1 MSKVTVEQ
9 FKSWKMK
16 RGNIVNYVWEIYKV
30 LESKDCEQIMMEF
43 DCEYRILASKA
54 CELMTMKDDEVCD
67 ILVVKYKRKNQI
79 TGEMTDEMFTIVPK
93 NYKTEKDLKAKVIR
107 ELYCI

>member
-1 MSKVTVEQ
+1 M
-9 FKSWKMK
+9 
-16 RGNIVNYVWEIYKV
+16 NYVWEIYKI
-30 LESKDCEQIMMEF
+30 LESKGCEQIIMEF
-43 DCEYRILASKA
+43 DSEYRILTSKA
-54 CELMTMKDDEVCD
+54 CEKMIMENNEVCD

>member
-1 MSKVTVEQ
+1 MIIE
-9 FKSWKMK
+9 
-16 RGNIVNYVWEIYKV
+16 NN
-30 LESKDCEQIMMEF
+30 
-43 DCEYRILASKA
+43 
-54 CELMTMKDDEVCD
+54 EVCD

-93 NYKTEKDLKAKVIR
+93 NYKSLKDLKAKVIK